1 MKVINSAV
9 VPDIFSTY
17 LLESQ
22 RDLARGASSKIKKNE
37 RRKQRHALRSEL
49 PSLIE
54 CIDEYHAHLMMEKQ
68 SKRALKIV
76 RTIKQKS
83 QVSVPMKSVNV
94 LVFRKQSRRSVTSEM
109 LSMNIPQLAA

>member
-1 MKVINSAV
+1 MKVINSPV

-22 RDLARGASSKIKKNE
+22 RYLAPGASGKIKKYE
-37 RRKQRHALRSEL
+37 RRKQRNALRSEL

-54 CIDEYHAHLMMEKQ
+54 CINEYHAHQLMENQ
-68 SKRALKIV
+68 SKRSFKIV
-76 RTIKQKS
+76 KANQQL

-94 LVFRKQSRRSVTSEM
+94 IVFRKQSRRSITCET
-109 LSMNIPQLAA
+109 LTMNIPQLAA